1 MGKLYLFYDCKRLK
15 NKEVDAVYGMTNENV
30 RFFQSFL
37 EGLSS
42 KSRFSYS
49 LSYLIDKKG
58 YRKGKILREK
68 DCRFKKYMYFCS

>member
-58 YRKGKILREK
+58 YRNKKFLGENS
-68 DCRFKKYMYFCS
+68 CRFGNYA